1 MREESVCGSVLASDY
16 PMRRIFPVKKNADR
30 GVLAEQPVTSS
41 RRIAARRLRFVAIAF
56 ALAIAGATGGRFFAA
71 RSQVGDI
78 GELGSPTRENVIVPS
93 GSPETPLKAGV
104 LSSEN
109 YQVGQIVLGGDVG
122 LLSQGDELTELSISD
137 IRGETLGSKNQ
148 NEGRALITWKTSKAA
163 NSTLRFG
170 KSAGAS
176 EKTIEEDGFGMT
188 HSAVLSNLDLASTYL
203 YTVSAS
209 DRYGNEVTSD
219 SHAVY
224 TGTKVVSLFELI
236 VNALQNVFGWAV
248 KK

>member
-1 MREESVCGSVLASDY
+1 MRWMWKRNTTERANASLSD
-16 PMRRIFPVKKNADR
+16 VSEGR
-30 GVLAEQPVTSS
+30 GVLWRVLGKML
-41 RRIAARRLRFVAIAF
+41 RLVAIA
-56 ALAIAGATGGRFFAA
+56 LLLGTAGVFGGAWLAA
-71 RSQVGDI
+71 RSQT
-78 GELGSPTRENVIVPS
+78 EEARPASEASAPENVIVPTEA
-93 GSPETPLKAGV
+93 SPGGTVGTIGV
-104 LSSEN
+104 LASEN
-109 YQVGQIVLGGDVG
+109 YQVGQIILGGDVG
-122 LLSQGDELTELSISD
+122 LLSQGDELTELAIAD

-170 KSAGAS
+170 KTAGGSS

-203 YTVSAS
+203 YTVVAR
-209 DRYGNEVTSD
+209 DRYGNEVSSE

-236 VNALQNVFGWAV
+236 VNALQEVFGWAV